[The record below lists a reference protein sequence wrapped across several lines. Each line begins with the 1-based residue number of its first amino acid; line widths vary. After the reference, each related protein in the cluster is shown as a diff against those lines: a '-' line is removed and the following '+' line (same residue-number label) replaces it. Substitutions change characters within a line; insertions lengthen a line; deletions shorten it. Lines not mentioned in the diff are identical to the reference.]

1 MLIYVNNQ
9 LHYIIILYIS
19 QERVVMIMA
28 LWLAVSIKCG
38 ECNIVLPITVECEP
52 DETFMDLLEKVMA
65 QSTSESPPFDVE
77 YVSTF
82 FFAHFLTVVF
92 RIR

>member
-1 MLIYVNNQ
+1 
-9 LHYIIILYIS
+9 
-19 QERVVMIMA
+19 
-28 LWLAVSIKCG
+28 
-38 ECNIVLPITVECEP
+38 
-52 DETFMDLLEKVMA
+52 MDLLEKVMA